1 MAFKDVFS
9 NKPVIG
15 MIHLMPLPGSPGYG
29 GSMAAIEE
37 AAMQDLRAL
46 EEGGADSFII
56 ENFGDVPYATY
67 NAPITMAAMTSVAA
81 LVSKEAKLPF
91 GINVQF
97 NCTEQ
102 EWALSY
108 VTGASFIRVEAFVE
122 NRVGVHGVT
131 YAAAPEL
138 RRLQAAYPSKTM
150 IFADINTKHTFPMAD
165 QPLDFS
171 VHEAIE
177 SGADALIVTGLL
189 TGQSPTV
196 EDVRNFKQM
205 AKEMPV
211 LLGSGVNTANA
222 KEFFDVA
229 DGAIIGSS
237 IKINGNVNDRV
248 DPERLKRL
256 VAAVRG

>member
-1 MAFKDVFS
+1 
-9 NKPVIG
+9 
-15 MIHLMPLPGSPGYG
+15 
-29 GSMAAIEE
+29 
-37 AAMQDLRAL
+37 
-46 EEGGADSFII
+46 
-56 ENFGDVPYATY
+56 
-67 NAPITMAAMTSVAA
+67 
-81 LVSKEAKLPF
+81 
-91 GINVQF
+91 
-97 NCTEQ
+97 
-102 EWALSY
+102 
-108 VTGASFIRVEAFVE
+108 
-122 NRVGVHGVT
+122 
-131 YAAAPEL
+131 
-138 RRLQAAYPSKTM
+138 M

>member
-1 MAFKDVFS
+1 MSYAEVFTR
-9 NKPVIG
+9 KPIIG
-15 MIHLMPLPGSPGYG
+15 MVHLMPLPGSPGYS

-46 EEGGADSFII
+46 EAGGADSFII
-56 ENFGDVPYATY
+56 ENFGDVPYATS
-67 NAPITMAAMTSVAA
+67 NAPVTMAAMTSVAA
-81 LVSKEAKLPF
+81 LVAKEAKLPF

-97 NCTEQ
+97 NCVDQ
-102 EWALSY
+102 EWALAY
-108 VTGASFIRVEAFVE
+108 ATGASFIRVEAFVE

-138 RRLQAAYPSKTM
+138 RRLQAAYPAKTM
-150 IFADINTKHTFPMAD
+150 IFADVNTKHTFPLVD

-196 EDVRNFKQM
+196 EDVREFKKL
-205 AKEMPV
+205 ARSMPV

-222 KEFFDVA
+222 REFFEVA

-248 DPERLKRL
+248 DVERLKKL
-256 VAAVRG
+256 VEAVRG